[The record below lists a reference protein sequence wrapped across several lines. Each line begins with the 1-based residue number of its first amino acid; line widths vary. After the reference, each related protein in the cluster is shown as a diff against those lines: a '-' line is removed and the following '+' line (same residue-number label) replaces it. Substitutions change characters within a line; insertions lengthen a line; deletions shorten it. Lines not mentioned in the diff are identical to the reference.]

1 MTESLIEL
9 AGYFLWLG
17 MSYDLYWNGEFDAVD
32 SYIAK
37 DDARKEINLVQ
48 TDMQT
53 WLTGFYVMQAVGA
66 VLDGKKNPYP
76 REPVYAR
83 AIQAQQEAIPI
94 EPEEKLARQWS
105 AFKSCFIK

>member
-17 MSYDLYWNGEFDAVD
+17 MDYDLYWNGEFDCVD

-37 DDARKEINLVQ
+37 DELMKDVNRMNADMDA
-48 TDMQT
+48 

-66 VLDGKKNPYP
+66 VLDSKKNPYP
-76 REPVYAR
+76 REPVYAK
-83 AIQAQQEAIPI
+83 ALQAELETEPI
-94 EPEEKLARQWS
+94 SPEENLARQWQS
-105 AFKSCFIK
+105 FKSCFK